1 MAVDSGSFPSHRT
14 HVTTQVPSN
23 ATTGSGKALSWQEP
37 PGGILVWIIVFLE
50 LVTFGAGLGVFLFQ
64 AKTLPSEFTLG
75 RDLLNQRLAL
85 INTMVLLTGGW
96 CMANS
101 LGFLRINR
109 PQQAL
114 FWIRCAIV
122 TGLGFSVIKV
132 TEYAEK
138 ISHGV
143 GFGHDDFFTLYFA
156 ITGFHLV
163 HVLIATLLLIVMAR
177 GIRRGRYDKNSHDD
191 VESCAIFWHMCDLIW
206 LLVYPIVYL
215 L

>member
-1 MAVDSGSFPSHRT
+1 MAGTS
-14 HVTTQVPSN
+14 
-23 ATTGSGKALSWQEP
+23 
-37 PGGILVWIIVFLE
+37 GGILVWIIVFLE

-96 CMANS
+96 CMANC

-122 TGLGFSVIKV
+122 TGLGFSGDQSRRVRGEDQPRRRIW
-132 TEYAEK
+132 
-138 ISHGV
+138 
-143 GFGHDDFFTLYFA
+143 
-156 ITGFHLV
+156 
-163 HVLIATLLLIVMAR
+163 AR
-177 GIRRGRYDKNSHDD
+177 
-191 VESCAIFWHMCDLIW
+191 
-206 LLVYPIVYL
+206 
-215 L
+215 